1 MDARRAQF
9 SPPRAPQSAGNRNA
23 PIRPEASMATA
34 SQTSGATPAGEYF
47 WRAPSPPH
55 IHIPP
60 TPEDQ
65 QIILP
70 YSEELIGDESNWD
83 VLKIIRDGYYVPRSL
98 DWKYEFRRQAQ
109 KILSF
114 IYLGPSAATK
124 NIEFLKQEGITLL
137 LLIRDSKSATGN
149 FLSGEK
155 VAKQLGIEA
164 KHVDVTD
171 TQHLTHRLRDAV
183 ITIND
188 HLISQYEK
196 RHTSDPG
203 EKVWGKVLVFCE
215 SGNERSSTVVAAYLI
230 AMFEANMVLAI
241 QYIQAQRFC
250 VAFDDGLK
258 NLLLAFQ
265 QMVEAERMTWRARN
279 QIQAQAQATNYK
291 PKRSR
296 DDIDDDMDMDLDQA
310 DDEARFDGRRVFA
323 PFRDNGNYTNA

>member
-1 MDARRAQF
+1 M
-9 SPPRAPQSAGNRNA
+9 
-23 PIRPEASMATA
+23 
-34 SQTSGATPAGEYF
+34 
-47 WRAPSPPH
+47 
-55 IHIPP
+55 
-60 TPEDQ
+60 
-65 QIILP
+65 
-70 YSEELIGDESNWD
+70 
-83 VLKIIRDGYYVPRSL
+83 
-98 DWKYEFRRQAQ
+98 
-109 KILSF
+109 
-114 IYLGPSAATK
+114 
-124 NIEFLKQEGITLL
+124 L

-183 ITIND
+183 ITINE
-188 HLISQYEK
+188 HLISQYEN
-196 RHTSDPG
+196 RHTLDPA

-230 AMFEANMVLAI
+230 AMFKADMVLAI

-265 QMVEAERMTWRARN
+265 EMVEAERMTWRARK
-279 QIQAQAQATNYK
+279 QIQAQAQATTNYK

-296 DDIDDDMDMDLDQA
+296 DDVDNDMDMDLDQA

-323 PFRDNGNYTNA
+323 PFRDNANHTNPR